1 MAINFNKLE
10 EITRALKHS
19 KQTGKC
25 FHTTFAF
32 KGNKLLAIGINNY
45 KKQHPSHKFGPY
57 HSFKG
62 SGNYIAGIHSEISSI
77 IKLGMESCD
86 DITFCNLRI
95 DNNDKLAKS
104 CPCVN
109 CQRVLDQLGYKNI
122 WYYDGSAFVK
132 K

>member
-1 MAINFNKLE
+1 MAINFSKLE

-32 KGNKLLAIGINNY
+32 KGSKLLAIGINNY
-45 KKQHPSHKFGPY
+45 TKHHPSHKFGAY
-57 HSFKG
+57 KSTKG
-62 SGNYIAGIHSEISSI
+62 GDNYNAGIHSEVSAI
-77 IKLGMESCD
+77 IKLGLEDCGG
-86 DITFCNLRI
+86 ITFVNMRI

-104 CPCVN
+104 CPCIN
-109 CQRVLDQLGYKNI
+109 CQRVLDQLNYKNI
-122 WYYDGSAFVK
+122 WFYDGEKFVK